1 MTTPIHESD
10 RPWRLP
16 PGHQGGFSKYLVVP
30 EDGAR
35 LIDFRISRYPT
46 GGQVEEHAHEIAEQV
61 YYVTGGEGRM
71 TLDGEEHRLVVGTV
85 VLVAPGVRHALINE
99 GSEDLEFVVVTV
111 PSSDIA
117 R

>member
-1 MTTPIHESD
+1 MTRPIHEQD
-10 RPWRLP
+10 RAWQLP

-46 GGQVEEHAHEIAEQV
+46 GGYVEEHVHEVAEQV
-61 YYVTGGEGRM
+61 YYITAGEGRM
-71 TLDGEEHRLVVGTV
+71 TLDGGDHRLVVGTV

-99 GSEDLEFVVVTV
+99 GIEDLEFVVVTA
-111 PSSDIA
+111 PASDIA